1 MNDATIE
8 VLASYLEQPGSQSLK
23 VMRLNK
29 CGLTSRQTSR
39 LFRSMGQARKVTVH
53 INANR
58 LDEGIDDLCGAIACG
73 YAPWSLFMQ
82 MLEFNY
88 EASYVKLWK
97 ALTVNKTI
105 ECLSLAGST
114 TPEAA
119 SSSACQTVSE
129 FFSNNDTVRYLDIS
143 GYDAKLDEGRLG
155 REFSK
160 ALGGMKS
167 NKRIEHLRVRTQ
179 MLNINIGDLA
189 EAISSNNT
197 LHTLDCEDN
206 DFTISNLRHLI
217 RHLTNNFTIRHF
229 SAFSQQELS
238 RSVRKSVTTA
248 GSSTPTRRNSV
259 IARFKHDRSHHGSHG
274 NDQALVQ
281 HLKDEWD
288 AAIAELNLILARN
301 QRQYADAK
309 QSDDETELGQGQG
322 EREGEG
328 VFSASFGGLASREY
342 ESRRKRNSHG
352 ASSPG
357 RKPGSGRNSNSNSTL
372 DLRGLSGGLDMSILR
387 SNSVIS
393 SEAVSPTSEAG
404 FSSSGVNSADGSPTE
419 KQFLH
424 GVEYTFDAHPEE
436 SYTLV
441 EPGAG
446 DGGLQMK
453 PYRRTWGD
461 SVGRIDEEDGH

>member
-1 MNDATIE
+1 
-8 VLASYLEQPGSQSLK
+8 
-23 VMRLNK
+23 
-29 CGLTSRQTSR
+29 
-39 LFRSMGQARKVTVH
+39 
-53 INANR
+53 
-58 LDEGIDDLCGAIACG
+58 
-73 YAPWSLFMQ
+73 MQ

-328 VFSASFGGLASREY
+328 VQR
-342 ESRRKRNSHG
+342 
-352 ASSPG
+352 
-357 RKPGSGRNSNSNSTL
+357 
-372 DLRGLSGGLDMSILR
+372 
-387 SNSVIS
+387 
-393 SEAVSPTSEAG
+393 
-404 FSSSGVNSADGSPTE
+404 
-419 KQFLH
+419 
-424 GVEYTFDAHPEE
+424 
-436 SYTLV
+436 
-441 EPGAG
+441 PGAG
-446 DGGLQMK
+446 VESGARGTRNSLEVVAEVTAGGRDLL
-453 PYRRTWGD
+453 GLD
-461 SVGRIDEEDGH
+461 VVGGEGRPGPLGPRCARQAQLPPGGRDP

>member
-1 MNDATIE
+1 M
-8 VLASYLEQPGSQSLK
+8 ASYLELPGSHSLK
-23 VMRLNK
+23 LMKLNK
-29 CGLTSRQTSR
+29 CGLTSRQVSR
-39 LFRSMGQARKVTVH
+39 LFRSMGQGRKMTVH

-119 SSSACQTVSE
+119 SSSTCQTVSE
-129 FFSNNDTVRYLDIS
+129 FFSNNNTVRFLDIS

-155 REFSK
+155 KEFSK
-160 ALGGMKS
+160 ALGGMKY
-167 NKRIEHLRVRTQ
+167 NKSIEHLRVRTQ

-189 EAISSNNT
+189 EAISSNST

-206 DFTISNLRHLI
+206 DFSISNLRHLI
-217 RHLTNNFTIRHF
+217 RHLTNNLTIRHF
-229 SAFSQQELS
+229 SAFTQQELS
-238 RSVRKSVTTA
+238 RSVRKSMATA

-259 IARFKHDRSHHGSHG
+259 MARFKHDRSSHGTHGS
-274 NDQALVQ
+274 DQALVQ

-288 AAIAELNLILARN
+288 TAIAELELILERN
-301 QRQYADAK
+301 KRHYADGRL
-309 QSDDETELGQGQG
+309 SDDEAEYGMRQG

-328 VFSASFGGLASREY
+328 IFSASFGGLASREY
-342 ESRRKRNSHG
+342 ESRRKQNSHG
-352 ASSPG
+352 ARVSSGKHSPG
-357 RKPGSGRNSNSNSTL
+357 RNSSSTL

-393 SEAVSPTSEAG
+393 SEAVSPTSETG
-404 FSSSGVNSADGSPTE
+404 FSSPEQISADGSPTE
-419 KQFLH
+419 KLFLQ
-424 GVEYTFDAHPEE
+424 GVDYTFDDNLGD
-436 SYTLV
+436 SYILG
-441 EPGAG
+441 EPTSG
-446 DGGLQMK
+446 DGGIQMK
-453 PYRRTWGD
+453 AYRRPWSD